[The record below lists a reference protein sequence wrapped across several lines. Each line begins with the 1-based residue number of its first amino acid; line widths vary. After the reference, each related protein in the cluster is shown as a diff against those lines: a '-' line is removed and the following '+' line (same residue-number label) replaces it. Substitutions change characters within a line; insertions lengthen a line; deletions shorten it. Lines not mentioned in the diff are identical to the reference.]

1 MSSERGGTVVVL
13 ACGNPSRGDD
23 AIGPLLLARLESW
36 LSESGWADDFVL
48 VEEFQLQVE
57 NALDLQGM
65 SAALFIDAG
74 EGTAAPFSLL
84 PAVPAEAVG
93 HSTHALSPGAV
104 LAVYRQI
111 TGEAAPPAEVL
122 CVRGESFE
130 LGAPPSTAALAHVEA
145 AWSALQA
152 WCRAHRRPGEAVS
165 AGGGTMSHG
174 DCGRNV
180 TKA

>member
-1 MSSERGGTVVVL
+1 MVL

-74 EGTAAPFSLL
+74 EVTAAPFSLL
-84 PAVPAEAVG
+84 PAVPAEVLG

-104 LAVYRQI
+104 LAVFRQV
-111 TGEAAPPAEVL
+111 TGEAPPPAEVL

-130 LGAPPSTAALAHVEA
+130 LGAPPSAAALAHVEA
-145 AWSALQA
+145 AWPALQA
-152 WCRAHRRPGEAVS
+152 WCRARRRPDALAVC
-165 AGGGTMSHG
+165 GGTMSHG
-174 DCGRNV
+174 VCGRNV